1 MRAPSI
7 SIQSPKDTDPET
19 VMTTKGVAFLNQ
31 NGIVHELVKYDHREK
46 GAEFAARAVGFALA
60 QTLKTLVVALDGR
73 RHVLVL
79 MPGDR
84 QVSMKKVAVACG
96 AKRAAMTDT
105 ATAERLTGY
114 LVGGISPFGVRKA
127 LPVVMDAAAA
137 AYDQVMINAGRR
149 GIMVKLAPSDIV
161 HALEALVT
169 DVTA

>member
-1 MRAPSI
+1 
-7 SIQSPKDTDPET
+7 
-19 VMTTKGVAFLNQ
+19 MTTRGIAFLNQ
-31 NGIVHELVKYDHREK
+31 KRVAHEVVKYDHKEK

-96 AKRAAMTDT
+96 AKRAAMADT
-105 ATAERLTGY
+105 GTAERLTGY
-114 LVGGISPFGVRKA
+114 RVGGISPFGVKKGF
-127 LPVVMDAAAA
+127 PVVMDAAAA
-137 AYDQVMINAGRR
+137 LYNQVMINAGRR

-161 HALEALVT
+161 RTLGALVA
-169 DVTA
+169 DVAA